1 MDNGFHSRRIKDIK
15 NKIGFGERKIEC
27 IYTTHLSFNDKIY
40 NNKKKKIFDKLFTFP
55 TMQEMLDTLINFN

>member
-27 IYTTHLSFNDKIY
+27 IYTTHLTFNDKIY
-40 NNKKKKIFDKLFTFP
+40 NKKKKKDIR
-55 TMQEMLDTLINFN
+55 